1 MLLILLF
8 IYNYVYTNSEYL
20 PSYLVISKDV
30 YFLHFIN
37 VGMQVFETLK
47 FVGGLQVPEGIFS
60 RVFSTVATT
69 PALA

>member
-1 MLLILLF
+1 MYI
-8 IYNYVYTNSEYL
+8 
-20 PSYLVISKDV
+20 
-30 YFLHFIN
+30 FLHVIN

>member
-1 MLLILLF
+1 MNDL
-8 IYNYVYTNSEYL
+8 TNSEYL

-30 YFLHFIN
+30 YILHVIN

-47 FVGGLQVPEGIFS
+47 FVGRLQVPEGIFN

-69 PALA
+69 SALA